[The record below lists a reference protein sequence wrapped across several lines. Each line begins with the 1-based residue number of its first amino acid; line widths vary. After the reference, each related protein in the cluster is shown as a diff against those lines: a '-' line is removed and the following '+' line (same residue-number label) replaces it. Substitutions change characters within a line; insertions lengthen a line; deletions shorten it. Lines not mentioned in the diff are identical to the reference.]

1 MTPEKIQ
8 HLKEVLS
15 IPTKTYQETLMIE
28 YLDKYFTEKGYDHTI
43 DQYGNV
49 YVTKG
54 EADVYP
60 CVIAHTDTVHSI
72 TEMVVEEEQLP
83 NVHGELKDSFKAYH
97 AVTGNPV
104 GIGGDDKCGV
114 YSCLDVL
121 EQLPVI
127 KAAFFV
133 SEETG
138 CHGSRKASPEFFS
151 NTANEYVVIEDVF
164 TAIEMVKQMIE
175 SLGHTFHEHKPKTER
190 WMLWD

>member
-28 YLDKYFTEKGYDHTI
+28 YLDKYFTEKGYNHTI
-43 DQYGNV
+43 DQHGNV

-54 EADVYP
+54 ESDMYP

-72 TEMVVEEEQLP
+72 TDMVVEEEQLP
-83 NVHGELKDSFKAYH
+83 NVLGELKDSFKAYQ

-114 YSCLDVL
+114 YSCLEIL
-121 EQLPVI
+121 ERLPVI

-151 NTANEYVVIEDVF
+151 NVGYCIQFDAPESWMVTEYCWGVKLSSFKIELY
-164 TAIEMVKQMIE
+164 I
-175 SLGHTFHEHKPKTER
+175 
-190 WMLWD
+190 

>member
-83 NVHGELKDSFKAYH
+83 NVHGELN
-97 AVTGNPV
+97 G
-104 GIGGDDKCGV
+104 
-114 YSCLDVL
+114 
-121 EQLPVI
+121 
-127 KAAFFV
+127 
-133 SEETG
+133 
-138 CHGSRKASPEFFS
+138 
-151 NTANEYVVIEDVF
+151 
-164 TAIEMVKQMIE
+164 M
-175 SLGHTFHEHKPKTER
+175 
-190 WMLWD
+190 

>member
-28 YLDKYFTEKGYDHTI
+28 YLDKYFTEKGYNHTI
-43 DQYGNV
+43 DQHGNV

-54 EADVYP
+54 ESDMYP

-72 TEMVVEEEQLP
+72 TDMVVAEEQLP
-83 NVHGELKDSFKAYH
+83 NVLGELKDSFKAYQ

-114 YSCLDVL
+114 YSCL
-121 EQLPVI
+121 
-127 KAAFFV
+127 
-133 SEETG
+133 
-138 CHGSRKASPEFFS
+138 SPKCS
-151 NTANEYVVIEDVF
+151 
-164 TAIEMVKQMIE
+164 
-175 SLGHTFHEHKPKTER
+175 
-190 WMLWD
+190 

>member
-1 MTPEKIQ
+1 
-8 HLKEVLS
+8 
-15 IPTKTYQETLMIE
+15 MIE
-28 YLDKYFTEKGYDHTI
+28 YLDKYFTEKGYNHTI

-97 AVTGNPV
+97 AVTGKPV

-121 EQLPVI
+121 DNFLLLKRLSLYLKKQVVTVHEKQVLSFSLTLVTVFSLMLP
-127 KAAFFV
+127 
-133 SEETG
+133 
-138 CHGSRKASPEFFS
+138 
-151 NTANEYVVIEDVF
+151 N
-164 TAIEMVKQMIE
+164 
-175 SLGHTFHEHKPKTER
+175 LG
-190 WMLWD
+190 W